1 MEEIVKKENNDKN
14 DVILSKNNLMNIVHS
29 IAIENSFF
37 QNSFYD
43 SRNTIK
49 WLKNVVIFKD
59 EIFDEKNSFC
69 NTIIKNNKNFT
80 SDNEYIINDDNNANY
95 DNNKN
100 YSNDNN
106 NNSND
111 NNANNNNDNNNS
123 KSLVFDI
130 EKNQKKSLKSYVT
143 QMYTVARGHGG
154 NLSGGGNIKGKF
166 LSYLFYF
173 YLFFLLFYLSKRKF
187 FFSFYLLF
195 KLSYFILFYFILYH
209 IVLFCFILFYF
220 ILFYFMLFY
229 FILF

>member
-37 QNSFYD
+37 QNSFND
-43 SRNTIK
+43 SRNIIK

-59 EIFDEKNSFC
+59 EIFDEENSFC

-80 SDNEYIINDDNNANY
+80 SDNEYIINHDNNANY

-111 NNANNNNDNNNS
+111 NNANNNNDNNNRE
-123 KSLVFDI
+123 SLVFDI

-187 FFSFYLLF
+187 FFLLF
-195 KLSYFILFYFILYH
+195 TFQI
-209 IVLFCFILFYF
+209 ILFYF
-220 ILFYFMLFY
+220 ILFYIIFIIPFLFCLLI
-229 FILF
+229 FLKF